1 MSERKLVSTDREILG
16 LQRDSNG
23 RYEVGI
29 KGAKGLSLRVYPSG
43 EKIFEV
49 RYVAAN
55 GARRRMKLGNYP
67 ALKLADAKISAGK
80 LQNEVVG
87 GKDPSADRASA
98 KRRQR
103 TGDTVDDLTES
114 YFKAAALGLHG
125 GRKKPKKPGTITNEK
140 RLYRDY
146 IKPELGDRIFTEI
159 RRRDVKQC
167 MRDLAAD
174 SGLAPS
180 SVGRVGEVLSGIFAF
195 AVHEDLI
202 EASPVL
208 GLSHPLSWSPRER
221 RFSDDALKTLWD
233 TLVVNSKPRMPGE
246 IVPEDPISRLDP
258 LTCLSARLML
268 VTLCRRG
275 EAAAARW
282 DEIDR
287 VNKKWTVPKERT
299 KSGRTEVKPLSDE
312 AMRILDAAAEVARLW
327 FKGRNG
333 EYVFPLPGDPSSH
346 LDGHRVGRAI
356 TRLCKRL
363 KIPHG
368 SPHDFRRTGATT
380 LTDEKLGFTRF
391 VVSKVLGHRV
401 REGAKVT
408 EIYDLNEYLPQK
420 RSALDAW
427 ARYILSLTIAGGMSG
442 SDQLAAE

>member
-80 LQNEVVG
+80 LQNEVVD

-103 TGDTVDDLTES
+103 TGDTVDDLAES

-125 GRKKPKKPGTITNEK
+125 GRKKPKKPWTISNEK

-146 IKPELGDRIFTEI
+146 IKPELGDRVFTEI
-159 RRRDVKQC
+159 RRRDVKQF

-180 SVGRVGEVLSGIFAF
+180 SVGRVGEVLSGIFSF

-221 RFSDDALKTLWD
+221 RFSDTALKLLWD
-233 TLVVNSKPRMPGE
+233 TLVVNSKPRMPGD
-246 IVPEDPISRLDP
+246 IVQEDPISRLDP
-258 LTCLSARLML
+258 LTCLSARLMV

-275 EAAAARW
+275 EAAAAKW
-282 DEIDR
+282 EEIDK
-287 VNKKWTVPKERT
+287 VNKKWVVPGERT
-299 KSGRTEVKPLSDE
+299 KSGRTEAKPLSDE
-312 AMRILDAAAEVARLW
+312 ALRILDAAAEVARRW
-327 FKGRNG
+327 FRGKNS
-333 EYVFPLPGDPSSH
+333 EYIFPLPEDPTNH
-346 LDGHRVGRAI
+346 LDGHRVARAI

-363 KIPHG
+363 GIPHG

-391 VVSKVLGHRV
+391 VVSKVLGHKG

-420 RSALDAW
+420 RAALDAW
-427 ARYILSLTIAGGMSG
+427 ANYVLSLRSRNN
-442 SDQLAAE
+442 DQELVEAA

>member
-16 LQRDSNG
+16 LQRDPGG

-29 KGAKGLSLRVYPSG
+29 KGAKGLNLRVYPSG

-67 ALKLADAKISAGK
+67 ALKLADAKIAAGK
-80 LQNEVVG
+80 HQNEVVE

-103 TGDTVDDLTES
+103 TGDTVDDLAES

-125 GRKKPKKPGTITNEK
+125 GRRKPKKPSTISNEK

-146 IKPELGDRIFTEI
+146 IKPELAERIFTEV
-159 RRRDVKQC
+159 RRRDVKQF

-180 SVGRVGEVLSGIFAF
+180 SVGRVGEILSGMFAF

-208 GLSHPLSWSPRER
+208 GLSHPLSWTPRER
-221 RFSDDALKTLWD
+221 RFSDQALKTLWD
-233 TLVVNSKPRMPGE
+233 TLAINSKPRMPGD
-246 IVPEDPISRLDP
+246 VVDEDPISRLDP
-258 LTCLSARLML
+258 LTCLSARLMI

-287 VNKKWTVPKERT
+287 ANRKWTVPKERT
-299 KSGRTEVKPLSDE
+299 KSGRTEVKPLSEE
-312 AMRILDAAAEVARLW
+312 AMRILDSAAEVARLW
-327 FKGRNG
+327 FRGRNS
-333 EYVFPLPGDPSSH
+333 EFVFPLPENPGTH
-346 LDGHRVGRAI
+346 LDGHRVARAL
-356 TRLCKRL
+356 TRLCRRL
-363 KIPHG
+363 EIPHG

-401 REGAKVT
+401 HEGAKVT

-420 RSALDAW
+420 RAALDAW
-427 ARYILSLTIAGGMSG
+427 ATYVLTIQPG
-442 SDQLAAE
+442 SESDMLNAA

>member
-1 MSERKLVSTDREILG
+1 MSERKQISTDREVLG
-16 LQRDSNG
+16 LRVDGST
-23 RYEVGI
+23 RLEVGI
-29 KGAKGLSLRVYPSG
+29 KGAKGLTLRVYPSG

-55 GARRRMKLGNYP
+55 GARRRMKLGGYP
-67 ALKLADAKISAGK
+67 ALKLADAKIQAGK
-80 LQNEVVG
+80 LQNEVVD

-98 KRRQR
+98 KKRQR
-103 TGDTVDDLTES
+103 TGDTVDDLTTS

-125 GRKKPKKPGTITNEK
+125 GRKKPKKSKTIENEQ

-146 IKPELGDRIFTEI
+146 IKPELGDRIFTEV
-159 RRRDVKQC
+159 RRREVKEF

-180 SVGRVGEVLSGIFAF
+180 SVGRVGEVLSGIFAY
-195 AVHEDLI
+195 AAHEDLL

-208 GLSHPLSWSPRER
+208 GLSHPLSWNARER
-221 RFSDDALKTLWD
+221 RFSDQALRTLWN
-233 TLVVNSKPRMPGE
+233 TLQVNSRPRMLGE

-258 LTCLSARLML
+258 LTCLSARLMI

-275 EAAAARW
+275 EAAGARW

-287 VNKKWTVPKERT
+287 ANKKWTVPKERT
-299 KSGRTEVKPLSDE
+299 KSGRTEIKPLSDE
-312 AMRILDAAAEVARLW
+312 AIRILEAAAEVSCLW
-327 FKGRNG
+327 FKNRNS
-333 EYVFPLPGDPSSH
+333 EFIFPLPEDPTTH
-346 LDGHRVGRAI
+346 LDGHRVSRAI

-363 KIPHG
+363 GIPHG

-401 REGAKVT
+401 HEGAKVT

-420 RSALDAW
+420 RAALDAW
-427 ARYILSLTIAGGMSG
+427 ATYVLSLRGNNDA
-442 SDQLAAE
+442 QRAQAA

>member
-16 LQRDSNG
+16 LQRDSGG

-29 KGAKGLSLRVYPSG
+29 KGAKGLNLRVYPSG

-55 GARRRMKLGNYP
+55 GTRRRMKLGNYP
-67 ALKLADAKISAGK
+67 ALKLADAKIAAGK
-80 LQNEVVG
+80 YQNEVVE
-87 GKDPSADRASA
+87 GKDPSSDRASA
-98 KRRQR
+98 RRRQR
-103 TGDTVDDLTES
+103 TGDTINDLAES

-125 GRKKPKKPGTITNEK
+125 GRKKPKKTGTISNEK

-146 IKPELGDRIFTEI
+146 IKSELGDRIFTEI
-159 RRRDVKQC
+159 RRRDVKQF

-180 SVGRVGEVLSGIFAF
+180 SVGRVGEVLSGMFAF

-208 GLSHPLSWSPRER
+208 GLSHPLSWTPRER
-221 RFSDDALKTLWD
+221 RFSDQALKTLWD
-233 TLVVNSKPRMPGE
+233 ILVINSKPRMPGD
-246 IVPEDPISRLDP
+246 IVDEDPISRLDP
-258 LTCLSARLML
+258 LTCLSARLMII
-268 VTLCRRG
+268 TLCRRG

-287 VNKKWTVPKERT
+287 ANRKWTVPKERT
-299 KSGRTEVKPLSDE
+299 KSGRTEVKPLSAE
-312 AMRILDAAAEVARLW
+312 AMRILDSAAEVARLW
-327 FKGRNG
+327 FRSRNS
-333 EYVFPLPGDPSSH
+333 EFVFPLPEDSGTH
-346 LDGHRVGRAI
+346 LDGHRVARAL
-356 TRLCKRL
+356 TRLCRRL
-363 KIPHG
+363 EIPHG
-368 SPHDFRRTGATT
+368 SPHDFRRTGATI

-401 REGAKVT
+401 HEGAKVT

-420 RSALDAW
+420 RAALDAW
-427 ARYILSLTIAGGMSG
+427 ATYVLTIQRERESG
-442 SDQLAAE
+442 LLNAA